1 MQSNLAN
8 DLVFATK
15 GRYIYIYIHITYI
28 QYIYNIQYIFIHINN
43 IYIYVRI
50 CIKVD
55 EYGIYTQYAVYVGA
69 PIQPLVGEEGTG
81 LQHQQLAQRG
91 RFTPISR
98 YADRCGDG
106 AL

>member
-1 MQSNLAN
+1 MKL
-8 DLVFATK
+8 
-15 GRYIYIYIHITYI
+15 
-28 QYIYNIQYIFIHINN
+28 
-43 IYIYVRI
+43 
-50 CIKVD
+50 D
-55 EYGIYTQYAVYVGA
+55 EYGICTQYAVYVGA

>member
-1 MQSNLAN
+1 MNME
-8 DLVFATK
+8 
-15 GRYIYIYIHITYI
+15 
-28 QYIYNIQYIFIHINN
+28 YN
-43 IYIYVRI
+43 
-50 CIKVD
+50 
-55 EYGIYTQYAVYVGA
+55 GIYTQYAVYVGA

-81 LQHQQLAQRG
+81 LQHQHQQLAQRG

>member
-1 MQSNLAN
+1 MKL
-8 DLVFATK
+8 
-15 GRYIYIYIHITYI
+15 
-28 QYIYNIQYIFIHINN
+28 
-43 IYIYVRI
+43 
-50 CIKVD
+50 D

-91 RFTPISR
+91 RCTPIGR